1 MTKPTFVILT
11 KDLAV
16 KLLRLNNARSG
27 LPKRKQRWT
36 QTKHGIA
43 PINLIMK
50 NPEWLET
57 FIEEEG
63 FTPIAED
70 QYECAGGHV
79 WHIDE
84 IADLWHQT
92 KNAD

>member
-1 MTKPTFVILT
+1 M
-11 KDLAV
+11 
-16 KLLRLNNARSG
+16 NN
-27 LPKRKQRWT
+27 PQ
-36 QTKHGIA
+36 
-43 PINLIMK
+43 
-50 NPEWLET
+50 WLET

>member
-1 MTKPTFVILT
+1 M
-11 KDLAV
+11 
-16 KLLRLNNARSG
+16 N
-27 LPKRKQRWT
+27 
-36 QTKHGIA
+36 
-43 PINLIMK
+43 

-84 IADLWHQT
+84 IKDLWYQENKT
-92 KNAD
+92 V

>member
-1 MTKPTFVILT
+1 M
-11 KDLAV
+11 
-16 KLLRLNNARSG
+16 N
-27 LPKRKQRWT
+27 
-36 QTKHGIA
+36 
-43 PINLIMK
+43 

-79 WHIDE
+79 WHILARDVPP
-84 IADLWHQT
+84 AACQSPRAT
-92 KNAD
+92 Y

>member
-1 MTKPTFVILT
+1 M
-11 KDLAV
+11 
-16 KLLRLNNARSG
+16 N
-27 LPKRKQRWT
+27 
-36 QTKHGIA
+36 
-43 PINLIMK
+43 

-84 IADLWHQT
+84 IKDLWHQENKT
-92 KNAD
+92 VWQGGMKNAARAVPPCTKERKKVFSGGTAFVPCPMVQWQHD

>member
-1 MTKPTFVILT
+1 M
-11 KDLAV
+11 
-16 KLLRLNNARSG
+16 N
-27 LPKRKQRWT
+27 
-36 QTKHGIA
+36 
-43 PINLIMK
+43 

-63 FTPIAED
+63 FNPIAED

-84 IADLWHQT
+84 IKDLAALIDSIWLDGIRPTKKLFDFWHGTCRPPRAKVQGRVIN
-92 KNAD
+92 NALWIT

>member
-1 MTKPTFVILT
+1 M
-11 KDLAV
+11 
-16 KLLRLNNARSG
+16 N
-27 LPKRKQRWT
+27 
-36 QTKHGIA
+36 
-43 PINLIMK
+43 

-63 FTPIAED
+63 FNPIAED

-84 IADLWHQT
+84 IKDL
-92 KNAD
+92 AALIDSI

>member
-1 MTKPTFVILT
+1 
-11 KDLAV
+11 
-16 KLLRLNNARSG
+16 
-27 LPKRKQRWT
+27 
-36 QTKHGIA
+36 
-43 PINLIMK
+43 MK

-84 IADLWHQT
+84 IIDLWHQERC
-92 KNAD
+92 

>member
-1 MTKPTFVILT
+1 
-11 KDLAV
+11 
-16 KLLRLNNARSG
+16 
-27 LPKRKQRWT
+27 
-36 QTKHGIA
+36 
-43 PINLIMK
+43 MK

-84 IADLWHQT
+84 IIDLWHQERCWKVFLD
-92 KNAD
+92 KNFWHEKCSPPRANFPRATY

>member
-1 MTKPTFVILT
+1 MKKDITWKSFRAYVNSNRTKRAFAVIY
-11 KDLAV
+11 
-16 KLLRLNNARSG
+16 
-27 LPKRKQRWT
+27 
-36 QTKHGIA
+36 IA
-43 PINLIMK
+43 LIYNYFFQKIMK

-57 FIEEEG
+57 FIEEED

-84 IADLWHQT
+84 IVDLWHQT
-92 KNAD
+92 RSAD